1 MIIEW
6 NTHIFHPD
14 GKRYPFHPEAAYRPK
29 VAAEPADPLAAYRER
44 MVTEGIERAVLVHPE
59 PYGDDHRLILDCLA
73 NDAELFRGTSLFYPR
88 DPDAP
93 RKLEELVRQQPAIVA
108 TRFHAHRGKDVYLD
122 SFDDPGVRS
131 LWEKAVELGLIVE
144 LHIGPN
150 FAQQVAAVLR
160 DLPHSTVL
168 VDHLAEPQTGDGVEF
183 AQVLELA
190 MFDQVYMKLSGMNH
204 FARDEPL
211 YTSVRPFTR
220 RVVEAFGPER
230 MVWGSGTPG
239 IVDAHMEEYSE
250 ADRDLVRG
258 GNVARILG
266 WGGEKNRRRSRK
278 TWC

>member
-1 MIIEW
+1 MSP
-6 NTHIFHPD
+6 NV
-14 GKRYPFHPEAAYRPK
+14 PFNLVLYIPPK
-29 VAAEPADPLAAYRER
+29 LRER
-44 MVTEGIERAVLVHPE
+44 TLLLSGKTA
-59 PYGDDHRLILDCLA
+59 LDQA
-73 NDAELFRGTSLFYPR
+73 IMW
-88 DPDAP
+88 
-93 RKLEELVRQQPAIVA
+93 KHEE
-108 TRFHAHRGKDVYLD
+108 
-122 SFDDPGVRS
+122 
-131 LWEKAVELGLIVE
+131 
-144 LHIGPN
+144 
-150 FAQQVAAVLR
+150 VAAVLR
-160 DLPHSTVL
+160 DLPHTTVL
-168 VDHLAEPQTGDGVEF
+168 IDHLAEPQTGDGVEF

-211 YTSVRPFTR
+211 YTSVCPFTR